1 MRSSGPNSSPDQIKL
16 TAQEDNKPILKLLTA
31 HNSICTQKVFLTLIE
46 KELSWTSQYID
57 LFKNEQYRP
66 EYLKLNP
73 KGVVP
78 TLLHEGRTIVE
89 STLICEYLDQ
99 TFPAPALVPAAAY
112 DQTQMRRWSKHI
124 DEGIFEATREIS
136 FSAMFRDK
144 MQGMTQE
151 QREGRFRNIGDPA
164 RRARMTSTYEEGCDS
179 PYVEQ
184 GIFAF
189 EKLFQEMEEALTSG
203 QDWLVGRSF
212 TLGDINIIPFAARLH
227 YLDLLDV
234 WIAARPR
241 VRGWWERAQS
251 RPSFSGAIANLLTQE
266 QIEAMY
272 ASGSRIKDRIAAKH
286 EEIVTRRAAALTAF
300 A

>member
-1 MRSSGPNSSPDQIKL
+1 MRSADPDSSPGQIEL
-16 TAQEDNKPILKLLTA
+16 AVQEDKQPVLKLLTA
-31 HNSICTQKVFLTLIE
+31 HNSICTQKVYLTLIE
-46 KELSWTSQYID
+46 KELPWTSQYID

-78 TLLHEGRTIVE
+78 TLIHEGRTIVE

-99 TFPAPALVPAAAY
+99 TFPVPSLVPTSAY
-112 DQTQMRRWSKHI
+112 DQAQMRRWSKHI

-144 MQGMTQE
+144 MKGMTQE

-164 RRARMTSTYEEGCDS
+164 RRARMISTYEDGCDS
-179 PYVEQ
+179 PYVEH

-189 EKLFQEMEEALTSG
+189 EKLFQEMDDALTPG
-203 QDWLVGRSF
+203 QDWLVGKNF

-241 VRGWWERAQS
+241 VRVWWERAQS
-251 RPSFSGAIANLLTQE
+251 RPSFSGAITNLLTQE

-272 ASGSRIKDRIAAKH
+272 ASGSRIKDRITAKH
-286 EEIVTRRAAALTAF
+286 EEIVARRAAALKTF